1 MSKYESI
8 TVWCFKAPVESVW
21 NEIKNTECW
30 PKWWKG
36 VKEVVEVTKGDDLGV
51 GKICHYT
58 WKGVLP
64 YKLRFSMLTT
74 CVHPLKLI
82 EGVAE
87 GELNSKGT
95 WYFFQIDNITVVRY
109 DWTIQT
115 NKFWMNVL
123 SPLARPLFRWNHN
136 VVMRWG
142 KEGLKKQLGITL

>member
-1 MSKYESI
+1 MNQYRMKLK
-8 TVWCFKAPVESVW
+8 TRGADL
-21 NEIKNTECW
+21 N
-30 PKWWKG
+30 G
-36 VKEVVEVTKGDDLGV
+36 VKEVTRGDNLGI
-51 GKICHYT
+51 GKIRHYT

-74 CVHPLKLI
+74 CVRPLKLI

-87 GELNSKGT
+87 GELNGKGT

-123 SPLARPLFRWNHN
+123 SSLARLLFWWNHN

-142 KEGLKKQLGITL
+142 KEGLKKRLGITL